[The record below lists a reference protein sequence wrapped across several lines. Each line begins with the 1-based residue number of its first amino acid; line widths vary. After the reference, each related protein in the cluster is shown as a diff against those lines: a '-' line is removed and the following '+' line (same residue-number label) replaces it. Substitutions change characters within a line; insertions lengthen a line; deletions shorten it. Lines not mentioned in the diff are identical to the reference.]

1 MYARRKFSIYCVF
14 FSHRSQFNCCW
25 CCCFFFSFYCEQFFA
40 RILSIRAHFALKVF
54 PHAMPMKN
62 FIVILVVTN
71 DYAYYEYRNNKRKNH
86 FANWNQTVVENIPNK
101 IKKKHIKKNI
111 HTQTHT
117 HDWNRFSSW
126 ISTNFIDCW
135 HMLFQWTHHCNH
147 YNTMMHASH

>member
-1 MYARRKFSIYCVF
+1 MYAIRKFSIYIVFF

-86 FANWNQTVVENIPNK
+86 LPIEIKLCWKIFQIKQKRNIF
-101 IKKKHIKKNI
+101 KKNI

-117 HDWNRFSSW
+117 RLQSIFFL
-126 ISTNFIDCW
+126 NF
-135 HMLFQWTHHCNH
+135 HKLHRLLTHVVPMN
-147 YNTMMHASH
+147 SPL